1 VLHRNLVQKQSKEQ
15 AMKAAIAASAI
26 LLCASCQDSNPPTSP
41 TGNMATVRFD
51 YAASTVLRSDLT
63 DAQKACASAVEHTHI
78 HPSWRNFDR
87 IDMEVAGSDLWRAN
101 FSDAPVNVRLSI
113 RISDGNACVQNA
125 TGAATRNVS
134 ANGVLL
140 SEIVPTPG
148 SGTEPGLAFTVD
160 ARGRVTP

>member
-1 VLHRNLVQKQSKEQ
+1 
-15 AMKAAIAASAI
+15 MKAVAMLAVAVAV
-26 LLCASCQDSNPPTSP
+26 LLSASCEDSNSNPPTSP
-41 TGNMATVRFD
+41 TADVATVRFE
-51 YAASTVLRSDLT
+51 YAAPTTLRSDLT

-87 IDMEVAGSDLWRAN
+87 IDMEVGGPNLWRAS

-113 RISDGNACVQNA
+113 RISDGNACIENA
-125 TGAATRNVS
+125 TGAATRNISV
-134 ANGVLL
+134 NGVLL